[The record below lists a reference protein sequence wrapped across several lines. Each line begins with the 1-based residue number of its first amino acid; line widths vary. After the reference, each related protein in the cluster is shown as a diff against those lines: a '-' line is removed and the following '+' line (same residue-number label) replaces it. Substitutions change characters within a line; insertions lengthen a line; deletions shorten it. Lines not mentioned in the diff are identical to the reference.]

1 MKMKTMRDIK
11 RILARHKKELK
22 ERYGVKEIAIF
33 GSFVRGEA
41 KEGSDLDILVE
52 FDKVPDLLK
61 FIEVEEY
68 IESLLGIKVDL
79 VRKSVIRKEIKD
91 KVMKNIAVI

>member
-1 MKMKTMRDIK
+1 MKTMRDIK

>member
-1 MKMKTMRDIK
+1 MKTIRDIK
-11 RILARHKKELK
+11 RILAKHKRELK

>member
-1 MKMKTMRDIK
+1 MKTIRDIK
-11 RILARHKKELK
+11 RILAKHKRELK

-41 KEGSDLDILVE
+41 KEDSDLDILVE

>member
-1 MKMKTMRDIK
+1 MKTIRDIK
-11 RILARHKKELK
+11 RILAKHKKELK

-41 KEGSDLDILVE
+41 KEDSDLDILVE
-52 FDKVPDLLK
+52 FDEVPDLLK
-61 FIEVEEY
+61 FIELEEY